1 MIEMIKSKVAELKR
15 EILALYLA
23 ARDPRT
29 PWYAKAF
36 VLCVVA
42 YAVSPIDLIP
52 DVIPVLGYIDDL
64 LLLPLGIYIAI
75 KLIPQAIMTDCRARA
90 TFTRESLPRNWS
102 AATAII
108 VVWLAAAILLAY
120 YLTGWVLPKEPLE
133 ARFGY

>member
-1 MIEMIKSKVAELKR
+1 MIERIKNKAAELKR
-15 EILALYLA
+15 EIFALYLA

-29 PWYAKAF
+29 PWYAKVF

-52 DVIPVLGYIDDL
+52 DLIPVLGYIDDL

-90 TFTRESLPRNWS
+90 TSTRESLPRNWY
-102 AATAII
+102 AAIAVV
-108 VVWLAAAILLAY
+108 VVWLAAAVLLVY
-120 YLTGWVLPKEPLE
+120 CVIGWVLPKEPLD
-133 ARFGY
+133 ARIGY